1 MTRIFIYF
9 TIALLYITTCISCG
23 AQEPTTNET
32 VEKTVAS
39 QKVDANKAP
48 NKYKDGKKDGLWKS
62 FYNNGHI
69 KQEGNFSE
77 GKKEGL
83 HKEWFE
89 SGVLSLEG
97 FYKNG
102 KANGL
107 MKWYH
112 EKGHLAAQGNMIDD
126 KRNGAWK
133 ICDIEN
139 ASLCIDAN
147 FVNESREGLWKI
159 YHENGKLYKEQ
170 TWKDDEPISEKCW
183 DKNGNKI
190 ICE

>member
-1 MTRIFIYF
+1 MTRFFIL
-9 TIALLYITTCISCG
+9 IILALSIVSCG
-23 AQEPTTNET
+23 AQESATNH
-32 VEKTVAS
+32 VEEKKEVLKNT
-39 QKVDANKAP
+39 DKAF
-48 NKYKDGKKDGLWKS
+48 NNYKDGKKHDLWKE
-62 FYNNGHI
+62 YHNNGLA
-69 KQEGNFSE
+69 KREGNFSE

-112 EKGHLAAQGNMIDD
+112 EKGHLAAQGNMIDG
-126 KRNGAWK
+126 KRDGAWK

-147 FVNESREGLWKI
+147 FVNESREGLWKT
-159 YHENGKLYKEQ
+159 YHKNGKLYKEQ
-170 TWKDDEPISEKCW
+170 TWKDDQPTSEKCW
-183 DKNGNKI
+183 DENGHKI
-190 ICE
+190 ACN